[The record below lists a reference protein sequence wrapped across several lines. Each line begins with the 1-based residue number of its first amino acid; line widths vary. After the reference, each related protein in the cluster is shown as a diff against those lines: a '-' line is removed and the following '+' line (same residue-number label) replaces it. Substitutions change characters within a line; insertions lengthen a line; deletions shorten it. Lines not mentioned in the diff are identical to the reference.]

1 MIGRIAGIILHRA
14 RDHVLIDVRGVGY
27 IVHVSERT
35 AAMLPPVGQG
45 AALYTELVV
54 REDLLQLFG
63 FPTMLE
69 KEWHRLL
76 TSVQGVGAK
85 VSLAILGTLGPEG
98 LGRAIALG
106 DWASVRKANG
116 VGPKLAQ
123 RIVLELKD
131 KAPSVMALGGALTVD
146 AGDVAA
152 GGGAEASGIEPD
164 ASAAAAPG
172 ATAPPPPAA
181 VRKAGGSAASNS
193 GQAMADA
200 LSALANLGY
209 GPSEAA
215 AAVAEAQAGEPG
227 ASTPVLIRAALRLLA
242 PKD

>member
-1 MIGRIAGIILHRA
+1 MIGRIAGIILHRG
-14 RDHVLIDVRGVGY
+14 RDQVLIDVRGVGY

-35 AAMLPPVGQG
+35 AASLPPAGQG
-45 AALYTELVV
+45 VALYTELMV

-85 VSLAILGTLGPEG
+85 VSLAVLGTMGADG
-98 LGRAIALG
+98 LSRAIALG
-106 DWASVRKANG
+106 DWSAVRRSPG

-123 RIVLELKD
+123 RVVLELKD
-131 KAPSVMALGGALTVD
+131 KAPAIMAMGGDLTVD
-146 AGDVAA
+146 AGPVPA
-152 GGGAEASGIEPD
+152 GVDADGAVIEPL
-164 ASAAAAPG
+164 AT
-172 ATAPPPPAA
+172 TAPSGPGNNLASPPTS
-181 VRKAGGSAASNS
+181 GLSQ

-200 LSALANLGY
+200 LSALTNLGY
-209 GPSEAA
+209 GMSEAA
-215 AAVAEAQAGEPG
+215 SAVAQAQATQS
-227 ASTPVLIRAALRLLA
+227 ALSTSGLIRAALRLLA